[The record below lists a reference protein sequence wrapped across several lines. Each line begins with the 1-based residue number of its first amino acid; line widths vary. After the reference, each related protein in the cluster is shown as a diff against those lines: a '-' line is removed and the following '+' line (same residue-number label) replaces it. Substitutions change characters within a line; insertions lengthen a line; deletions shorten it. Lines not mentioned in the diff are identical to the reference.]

1 MKPFGS
7 LLKPPLPIPK
17 AIPRIQKRSFTQ
29 TLPQNDLTPFTRR
42 LFKLPPAPPPS
53 PNHNDLSSF
62 LHYAN
67 LTRIPQSSTTY
78 VGTHYEY
85 TVQQSLRQQG
95 LTLQR
100 IGGRDD
106 AGVDLVGTWHI
117 PQTEHPVRVFVQCK
131 ALRNKPGPNIVR
143 ELEGAFR
150 SPQPVGWRTDQKV
163 GILVCTREATKG
175 VRDAISRSSSPL
187 LFLMVQ
193 QDGTLQ
199 QALWNI
205 EVVKLGL
212 GMLGTGNLYG
222 GGKKVISLTWDRME
236 LPHMDSVEEDMLRV
250 QEEWLGLWG
259 WRESVEES
267 AKMRLLDVV
276 EELFPEEKPLLA
288 GSKGVCSVLSDADR
302 ARVLEVLESRMHP
315 VQEEGQS
322 S

>member
-1 MKPFGS
+1 MKPS
-7 LLKPPLPIPK
+7 RSILKPSLVISKTALRAP
-17 AIPRIQKRSFTQ
+17 KRSFTQ
-29 TLPQNDLTPFTRR
+29 TRPRSDLTPFTRR
-42 LFKLPPAPPPS
+42 LFKLPPTPPAS
-53 PNHNDLSSF
+53 PNHSDLSSF

-67 LTRIPQSSTTY
+67 ITRIPPSSTTY

-95 LTLQR
+95 LTLHR

-150 SPQPVGWRTDQKV
+150 SPQPVGWRTEQKV
-163 GILVCTREATKG
+163 GILACTREATKG
-175 VRDAISRSSSPL
+175 VRDAMSRSSSPL

-199 QALWNI
+199 QALWNV

-222 GGKKVISLTWDRME
+222 GGKKTMGLTWDGME

-250 QEEWLGLWG
+250 QKEWLGLWG
-259 WRESVEES
+259 WSENVEES

-276 EELFPEEKPLLA
+276 EELFPKEKPLFTGPNGA
-288 GSKGVCSVLSDADR
+288 CSVLSDADR
-302 ARVLEVLESRMHP
+302 TRMLDVLESRMRP
-315 VQEEGQS
+315 VQKERQS